1 MKQEDFAAPDP
12 ILIEE
17 SLSEWVMTKA
27 EDWRDNYQSN
37 YEAKFDE
44 YYRLWRGIW
53 SSEDQ
58 QKQSERSRI
67 ISPALQQA
75 VESNVAEM
83 EEATFGRGKFFD
95 ISDNY
100 GDNDSED
107 ILYLRNKLT
116 EDFEDTQVRKA
127 VAECLINAAVFGTGV
142 GELVLEEIKE
152 MAPATQPIMD
162 GQLQAVGVNITDRV
176 VVKLKPV
183 LPQNFLIDPIAT
195 TIDDALGVA
204 IDEFVSPHLV
214 EQLQEKGVYR
224 DVYVGVAPS
233 DTDLEPDQEMSVYPD
248 DKVRL
253 TKYYGLVPRHML
265 EEATEDE
272 DFLGEPEDSDDSK
285 EAYVEAIVVVANGG
299 VLLKA
304 EANPYMM
311 QDRPVVAFPWDV
323 VPSMFWGRGVCEKG
337 YNSQKALD
345 TELRARIDA
354 LSLTIHPM
362 LAIDA
367 TKFPRGAKPE
377 IRPGKT
383 ILTNGDP
390 REVLQPF
397 NFGQV
402 GQITFSQAASLQ
414 QMVQQATGAVDSAG
428 LSGAVNGEATAAG
441 ISMSLGAIIK
451 RHKRT
456 LINFQQSFLIPFVK
470 KAAYRYMQFDPE
482 NYPVKDYKFSATST
496 LGIIAREY
504 EVTQLVQLL
513 QTMKQDSP
521 IYPVLIQSI
530 IDNMN
535 LSNREELIASMQQAQ
550 QPNPQAQQA
559 AQATQQAQLAFQE
572 SQTAALAAQAA
583 ESQARAQKY
592 SVEAQ
597 LAPQELEIDK
607 ISAITRNLQAGDQD
621 DKEFERRLKVAEVAL
636 KEKQLNNQGSQSNA
650 NDTARPQEPNRPSQ
664 RSVQGAVQPPR
675 ENRGAPRG
683 PRGPNVGPTPAAP
696 QGPSEGPQ
704 SA

>member
-1 MKQEDFAAPDP
+1 MMGET
-12 ILIEE
+12 IEG
-17 SLSEWVMTKA
+17 WVINKC
-27 EDWRDNYQSN
+27 EDWRDYYESN
-37 YEAKFDE
+37 YEADFDE

-53 SSEDQ
+53 DPADRERS
-58 QKQSERSRI
+58 SERSRI

-75 VESNVAEM
+75 VESNVAEL
-83 EEATFGRGKFFD
+83 EEATFGRGKWFD
-95 ISDNY
+95 IAD
-100 GDNDSED
+100 DMNDPEKQD
-107 ILYLRNKLT
+107 VQYLRNKLT
-116 EDFEDTQVRKA
+116 EDFEQCKIRKA

-142 GELVLEEIKE
+142 GEIVIEEIKE

-183 LPQNFLIDPIAT
+183 MPQNFLIDPVAT
-195 TIDDALGVA
+195 SVDDAMGVA
-204 IDEFVSPHLV
+204 VDEFVSRHHV
-214 EQLQEKGVYR
+214 ELLQEQGVYR
-224 DVYVGVAPS
+224 DVYVASAAP
-233 DTDLEPDQEMSVYPD
+233 DTDLEPDQDLTIYND

-253 TKYYGLVPRHML
+253 TKYYGLVPKQLL
-265 EEATEDE
+265 EEATDE
-272 DFLGEPEDSDDSK
+272 DVESDS
-285 EAYVEAIVVVANGG
+285 AYVEAIVVIANGG

-304 EANPYMM
+304 EPNPYMM

-323 VPSMFWGRGVCEKG
+323 VPSRFWGRGVCEKG

-367 TKFPRGAKPE
+367 TRLPRGSRPE
-377 IRPGKT
+377 VRPGKM

-402 GQITFSQAASLQ
+402 GQITFAQAASLQ

-428 LSGAVNGEATAAG
+428 IAGQVNGEATAAG

-456 LINFQQSFLIPFVK
+456 LINFQQSFLLPFVT
-470 KAAYRYMQFDPE
+470 KAAHRYMQFDPE
-482 NYPVKDYKFSATST
+482 NYPVADYKFNASST

-521 IYPVLIQSI
+521 LYPVLIQSI

-535 LSNREELIASMQQAQ
+535 LSNREELIAAMQQAA
-550 QPNPQAQQA
+550 QPDPQAQQM
-559 AQATQQAQLAFQE
+559 AQMAQQAQIEFQQ
-572 SQTAALAAQAA
+572 SQTNALNAQAQ

-592 SVEAQ
+592 MIDAQ
-597 LAPQELEIDK
+597 LAPQELEIDQ

-621 DKEFERRLKVAEVAL
+621 DKEFERRMKVAQTLL
-636 KEKQLNNQGSQSNA
+636 KEKEIEAKTNA
-650 NDTARPQEPNRPSQ
+650 NDTTRVRQPSQ
-664 RSVQGAVQPPR
+664 PDQRGIQDALRQAGGAGDQGGGFNQ
-675 ENRGAPRG
+675 
-683 PRGPNVGPTPAAP
+683 
-696 QGPSEGPQ
+696 
-704 SA
+704 